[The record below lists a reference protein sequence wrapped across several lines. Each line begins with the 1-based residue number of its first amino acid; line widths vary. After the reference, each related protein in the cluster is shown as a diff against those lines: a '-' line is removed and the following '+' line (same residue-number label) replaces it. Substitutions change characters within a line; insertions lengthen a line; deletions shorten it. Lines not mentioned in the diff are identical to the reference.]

1 MVLVRRGS
9 LHIAKTKGALTL
21 AEASYPPVQSVP
33 RRDIDMSLLERSRY
47 TTYCPY
53 KGEANYYSIP
63 ALGEPG
69 LNSVWTYETPFEAV
83 GDIAGCLAFYPD
95 RLPIELAD
103 QATTH
108 TQTISGSFQ
117 HRIDDIQEAS
127 ISFSLGICESSFDRP
142 VTGLELKVIVMAIK
156 IYGDPGSGSLRRVTT
171 AAKIMGIELERVKV
185 DLFKGESQTDEFK
198 SRLNPHGL
206 TPVLE
211 DGDMILYEASAIN
224 LYLADKINSP
234 LVGTTEKDR
243 FQVLQWMFWSG
254 EQWRTFTTTIFDER
268 VGKTVM
274 KLPKD
279 ESLIAFAEGK
289 IRATAKVLDKHLE
302 GRKFMV
308 GDALTFADLDVAAPF
323 SQVDRAKFPFKEFPN
338 LIAWHDNLLRS
349 FPAWAETKAE
359 VDNRME
365 TFLASVGVKL

>member
-1 MVLVRRGS
+1 M
-9 LHIAKTKGALTL
+9 
-21 AEASYPPVQSVP
+21 
-33 RRDIDMSLLERSRY
+33 
-47 TTYCPY
+47 
-53 KGEANYYSIP
+53 
-63 ALGEPG
+63 
-69 LNSVWTYETPFEAV
+69 AV
-83 GDIAGCLAFYPD
+83 
-95 RLPIELAD
+95 
-103 QATTH
+103 
-108 TQTISGSFQ
+108 
-117 HRIDDIQEAS
+117 
-127 ISFSLGICESSFDRP
+127 
-142 VTGLELKVIVMAIK
+142 K

-171 AAKIMGIELERVKV
+171 AAKIMGIELERVTV

-211 DGDMILYEASAIN
+211 DRDFILYEAAAIN
-224 LYLADKINSP
+224 LYLADKVDSP

-254 EQWRTFTTTIFDER
+254 EQWRSFTTTIFDER

-274 KLPKD
+274 GVPKD
-279 ESLIAFAEGK
+279 ESLIEFAEGK
-289 IRATAKVLDKHLE
+289 IRAAAKVLDQHLA

-308 GDALTFADLDVAAPF
+308 GDALTLADIDIAAPF

-365 TFLASVGVKL
+365 SFLAGIGMKL

>member
-1 MVLVRRGS
+1 M
-9 LHIAKTKGALTL
+9 T
-21 AEASYPPVQSVP
+21 
-33 RRDIDMSLLERSRY
+33 M
-47 TTYCPY
+47 
-53 KGEANYYSIP
+53 
-63 ALGEPG
+63 
-69 LNSVWTYETPFEAV
+69 
-83 GDIAGCLAFYPD
+83 
-95 RLPIELAD
+95 
-103 QATTH
+103 
-108 TQTISGSFQ
+108 
-117 HRIDDIQEAS
+117 
-127 ISFSLGICESSFDRP
+127 
-142 VTGLELKVIVMAIK
+142 K

-171 AAKIMGIELERVKV
+171 AAKIMSIELERVKV

-198 SRLNPHGL
+198 SRFNPHGL

-211 DGDMILYEASAIN
+211 DGDFILYEAAAIN
-224 LYLADKINSP
+224 LYLAGKVNSP

-274 KLPKD
+274 GVPKD

-289 IRATAKVLDKHLE
+289 IRAAAKVLEQHLA

-308 GDALTFADLDVAAPF
+308 GDALTLADIDIAAPF
-323 SQVDRAKFPFKEFPN
+323 SQIDRAKFPFKEFPN
-338 LIAWHDNLLRS
+338 LIAWHNNLLQS

-359 VDNRME
+359 VDNRFD